1 MTFVISLFLKDE
13 ETTTTLFF
21 ICANLY
27 LVAV

>member
-13 ETTTTLFF
+13 ETATLFF